1 LPPAVNSLD
10 PFTYFQLLT
19 AALPASYTRAV
30 RSEWPHGRWP
40 QQILEHEAMA
50 EWFVAKAADLP
61 DGDRRIVTA
70 GNNEIGVFH
79 HGGTYYAYSNYCVHS
94 GGPAC
99 EGILIN
105 QVVDLIAPDRTYQGQ
120 TFSDEVHFVCPWHG
134 YEYKLATG
142 QCVGDRKLKLKKF
155 EVVRRGDDLYVV
167 A

>member
-1 LPPAVNSLD
+1 MTWRPRIAVS
-10 PFTYFQLLT
+10 PVPTP
-19 AALPASYTRAV
+19 AALVGVGDAHLYWSAKGADTR
-30 RSEWPHGRWP
+30 RQRGGIRH
-40 QQILEHEAMA
+40 MA

-79 HGGTYYAYSNYCVHS
+79 HGGAYYAYSNYCVHS

-134 YEYKLATG
+134 YEYELITG

>member
-1 LPPAVNSLD
+1 MGGPRCLAASE
-10 PFTYFQLLT
+10 LLLLLR
-19 AALPASYTRAV
+19 ARRSYTARRKRIGGSA
-30 RSEWPHGRWP
+30 S
-40 QQILEHEAMA
+40 MA

-61 DGDRRIVTA
+61 DGDRRIVNA

-134 YEYKLATG
+134 YEYELTTG

-155 EVVRRGDDLYVV
+155 EVVRRGDDIYVV